1 MRSRLPFPVLAAF
14 AIVIASPA
22 ISHAQSFQG
31 LGSLPGSSPTGSG
44 SSFASAVSADGL
56 VVAGVSGTQAFR
68 RTVSTGMVG
77 LGVVPGA
84 SSQPAGVNVDG
95 SVIVGTNSFGAFP
108 SQAFRWTAANGIVN
122 LGSLPGYLV
131 NGASGV
137 NADGSVVVG
146 TSNAADTSGQAFR
159 WTASSGMVGLG
170 YLSGNNGNAW
180 STGRGVNADG
190 SVVVGGSIGQAF
202 RWTPTSGMTGLGF
215 LPGSNVEIGSEAFAV
230 SADGSVVVGQS
241 GGEAFRWT
249 AATGMIDL
257 GFSSAYVCF
266 QPFGVNADGS
276 VIVGGS
282 GGPASRA
289 IRWTAEGWIA
299 HLPVLPSLQVTPA
312 TNIAASGNPGGPFFP
327 SSFNYSVS
335 SISGNVDFSISGV
348 PSWLIASMTSGTA
361 TASPATVTFSV
372 NANGNSLQPGTYNAT
387 INFTNTTNGQGN
399 RTRTATLTIAA
410 GATSIVAAVAPNAR
424 TTTLGNVVTG
434 FATIINTGTVLATA
448 CALALPDGVPA
459 TFLYQTTDPA
469 TNLPIGTPNVPVT
482 IAAGQAQT
490 FYFAIMPSAIFSQD
504 IALLFQCSNTPNPA
518 PSIAGL
524 DTFLLTVNSTPIPDM
539 LSIAETF
546 THDGNLVINGANGIG
561 MMAVASI
568 DIGAAGTVV
577 FMPTDTPVGQ
587 LPRNLPLSLFICQT
601 DSSGTCINPTT
612 PGASSMVTAANNQTV
627 FFSVVAVGQ
636 GVKVPYDPGNNRIFI
651 LAKQSGTPVGEASAA
666 VKMQ

>member
-1 MRSRLPFPVLAAF
+1 
-14 AIVIASPA
+14 
-22 ISHAQSFQG
+22 
-31 LGSLPGSSPTGSG
+31 
-44 SSFASAVSADGL
+44 VSADGL

-289 IRWTAEGWIA
+289 IRWTAGNGIESIQDLLTASGVNLAGWQLTGASGVSADGTVIVGCGRNPAGNPEGWIA

>member
-289 IRWTAEGWIA
+289 IRWTAGNGIESIQD
-299 HLPVLPSLQVTPA
+299 LLT
-312 TNIAASGNPGGPFFP
+312 ASGVNLAGWQLTGA
-327 SSFNYSVS
+327 
-335 SISGNVDFSISGV
+335 SGV
-348 PSWLIASMTSGTA
+348 SADGT
-361 TASPATVTFSV
+361 TFSV

-601 DSSGTCINPTT
+601 DSSGICINPTT

>member
-1 MRSRLPFPVLAAF
+1 
-14 AIVIASPA
+14 VIASPA

-289 IRWTAEGWIA
+289 IRWTAGNGIESIQD
-299 HLPVLPSLQVTPA
+299 LLT
-312 TNIAASGNPGGPFFP
+312 ASGVNLAGWQLTGA
-327 SSFNYSVS
+327 
-335 SISGNVDFSISGV
+335 SGV
-348 PSWLIASMTSGTA
+348 SADGT
-361 TASPATVTFSV
+361 TFSV

-601 DSSGTCINPTT
+601 DSSGICINPTT